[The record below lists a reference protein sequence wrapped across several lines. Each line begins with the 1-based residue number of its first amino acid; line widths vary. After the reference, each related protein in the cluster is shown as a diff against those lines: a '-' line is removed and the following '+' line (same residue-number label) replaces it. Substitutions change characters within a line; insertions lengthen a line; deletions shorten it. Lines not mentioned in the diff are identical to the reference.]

1 MREDED
7 EDGEEQLQY
16 GSSASLILIVEDV
29 DPPRHLHTNPG
40 FPRSGATEFSGAW
53 LRTTNTGGEVAGVMA
68 DDGCPVLRHGD
79 VRSCWAVFVCIVR
92 PLIGRARKTDQ
103 PRR

>member
-1 MREDED
+1 MKMAR
-7 EDGEEQLQY
+7 
-16 GSSASLILIVEDV
+16 GSCSMDHPHLLYSLSKMLIPRGTSTQTLDFPVVEPLSSV
-29 DPPRHLHTNPG
+29 ARGCEPPTQ
-40 FPRSGATEFSGAW
+40 EV
-53 LRTTNTGGEVAGVMA
+53 VAGVMA

-92 PLIGRARKTDQ
+92 LLIGRARKTDQ